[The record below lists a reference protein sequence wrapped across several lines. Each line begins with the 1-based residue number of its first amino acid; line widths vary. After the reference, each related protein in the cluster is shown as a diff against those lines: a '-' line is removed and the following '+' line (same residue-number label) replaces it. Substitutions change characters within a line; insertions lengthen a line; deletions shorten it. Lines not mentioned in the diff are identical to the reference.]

1 MITNTDYS
9 RLKLPNSY
17 IDVGIGHVF
26 SFQSLSPLENVK
38 TDITNRLKNFAMS
51 TLCPRVNPLEGV
63 SRACVAIGERLLK
76 DVAFNRFVQGLAG
89 WVLRHVFERP
99 TTDAMEARRA
109 CLGAAT
115 FRKLSHMRY
124 EAKELFVKWAAQ
136 AVTLYRK
143 KLSWKD
149 IRSFLDTM
157 YVYAR
162 WAFST
167 CDALL
172 DDFVRMMSQLLR
184 TSASV
189 ANDPFMSAPDKPA
202 RLRALGQE
210 ILQKWA
216 LALWKG
222 ALKNANHRV
231 PEHRSGS
238 FRQSLLES
246 KIRAERVKDWPEPVH
261 ELDLYYYDEDE
272 LSDIEEE
279 E

>member
-1 MITNTDYS
+1 
-9 RLKLPNSY
+9 
-17 IDVGIGHVF
+17 
-26 SFQSLSPLENVK
+26 
-38 TDITNRLKNFAMS
+38 
-51 TLCPRVNPLEGV
+51 
-63 SRACVAIGERLLK
+63 
-76 DVAFNRFVQGLAG
+76 
-89 WVLRHVFERP
+89 
-99 TTDAMEARRA
+99 
-109 CLGAAT
+109 
-115 FRKLSHMRY
+115 MRY
-124 EAKELFVKWAAQ
+124 ESQRVVCEVGSASCPR
-136 AVTLYRK
+136 LYRK

-261 ELDLYYYDEDE
+261 ETWLILLRWGWAVRHRRRGVIVNLYIKFTSVWTKNGDKGVRHERGWKNWPSAVGAKKP
-272 LSDIEEE
+272 LQTRCT
-279 E
+279 